1 MSAKSR
7 GFWTATL
14 AGLVVGGLLEVPLS
28 LIDLGLLSIA
38 IPPFIGGV
46 IAAYLLYG
54 KIVPGAAAGAL
65 SAVLGTLFSL
75 GVSQILFIFELIP
88 GPSGPT
94 PPLSVLQALVAII
107 FMIDLAAGAVGGAL
121 TGAVR
126 HPRPGAGPPPPP
138 PPPGAAP
145 SQVRYCVQCGGQ
157 LPPGAVVCPH
167 CNARQPQ

>member
-7 GFWTATL
+7 DFWAAAL

-46 IAAYLLYG
+46 VAAYLLHG
-54 KIVPGAAAGAL
+54 KIVQGAAAGAL
-65 SAVLGTLFSL
+65 SGVLGTLFSL
-75 GVSQILFIFELIP
+75 GVSQVLFIFEVIP

-94 PPLSVLQALVAII
+94 PPLSVLQALVAVI
-107 FMIDLAAGAVGGAL
+107 FMIDLVAGIAGGTL
-121 TGAVR
+121 IGVVR
-126 HPRPGAGPPPPP
+126 RPRPGAGLPPP
-138 PPPGAAP
+138 PPPGAPP
-145 SQVRYCVQCGGQ
+145 SVIRYCVQCGAQ